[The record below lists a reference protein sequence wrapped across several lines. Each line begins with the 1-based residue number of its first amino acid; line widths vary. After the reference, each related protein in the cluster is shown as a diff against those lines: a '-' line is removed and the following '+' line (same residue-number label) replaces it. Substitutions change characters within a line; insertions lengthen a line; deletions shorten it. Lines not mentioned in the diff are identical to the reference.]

1 MIKEYLLLPSRFLF
15 GVYYENELDKYEYFK
30 NNIDE
35 IFEYI
40 ASDDDKKAIKRE
52 LVLLKEMLTNIDNDV
67 LTEIYLDKIYKSNK
81 RNNISFYEYKISLE
95 RILGTKIDDNIS
107 IFAFKE
113 IEKTA
118 IKLMNEQKST

>member
-1 MIKEYLLLPSRFLF
+1 MIKDYLLLPSRFLF
-15 GVYYENELDKYEYFK
+15 GVYYENELEKYEYFK
-30 NNIDE
+30 KNIDE

-113 IEKTA
+113 TEKAA

>member
-1 MIKEYLLLPSRFLF
+1 
-15 GVYYENELDKYEYFK
+15 
-30 NNIDE
+30 
-35 IFEYI
+35 
-40 ASDDDKKAIKRE
+40 
-52 LVLLKEMLTNIDNDV
+52 MLTNIDNDV